1 MGRAAR
7 ANPMSPSFTGSISG
21 SIPRLKLEAAIVA
34 EIVPSQAW
42 IDANRPAD
50 GAEWPECP
58 ASEAVVRYS
67 VKTAAL
73 FPSRFSPPHKWPHGE
88 AITGVLDDKPLPEV
102 MAHMIRANDH
112 LVGPWA
118 ALLREDA
125 EREGKAPEEAPAE
138 PAAETSGES

>member
-7 ANPMSPSFTGSISG
+7 ANPLSPSFTGSISG

-34 EIVPSQAW
+34 EIAPSQAW
-42 IDANRPAD
+42 MDANRPVE

-73 FPSRFSPPHKWPHGE
+73 FPSRFAPPHEWAHGE
-88 AITGVLDDKPLPEV
+88 AVTGALDEQPLPEV
-102 MAHMIRANDH
+102 MAHLVNANEN
-112 LVGPWA
+112 LKGPWA

-125 EREGKAPEEAPAE
+125 ERAGVTPDESPAE
-138 PAAETSGES
+138 PAPEGT